1 MARKKKQIQDEYDFE
16 LDDDDKINEYASEV
30 NLILTIL
37 GKIDQDLA
45 SSVFTNSSKF
55 EDFDLTDE
63 ELDEVIVELGF
74 SVKNSNKIIDIAKKL
89 RDNT

>member
-1 MARKKKQIQDEYDFE
+1 MAKKKEEEFDFE
-16 LDDDDKINEYASEV
+16 LDADDKIDQYASEV

-45 SSVFTNSSKF
+45 SSVLTNTSKF

-63 ELDEVIVELGF
+63 ELDEVITDLGF
-74 SVKNSNKIIDIAKKL
+74 VVKSENNIIDIAKKM